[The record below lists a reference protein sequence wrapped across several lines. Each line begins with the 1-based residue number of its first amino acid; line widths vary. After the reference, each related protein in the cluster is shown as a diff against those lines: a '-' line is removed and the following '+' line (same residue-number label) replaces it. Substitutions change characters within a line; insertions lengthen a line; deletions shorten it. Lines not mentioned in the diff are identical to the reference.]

1 MRVKI
6 ETTYCDECGEEI
18 PKVKKKNNK
27 YIDEI
32 KRECCKL
39 GMDLCDGC
47 AENILIEM
55 QRAR

>member
-1 MRVKI
+1 MRVR
-6 ETTYCDECGEEI
+6 EEVTYCDECNEAI
-18 PKVKKKNNK
+18 PKVKKESNE

-32 KRECCKL
+32 KRECRRL
-39 GMDLCDGC
+39 GMDLCDRC